1 MSIWGRPRESSEEP
15 PRQLDKSKGRPSA
28 APPARKPEAAP
39 LPGAMARSA
48 SRRNDSKTTSRLC
61 KSVHFA
67 GEIHCDEDLFV
78 DGRVEGLI
86 SMPNK
91 TLVIGPNSD
100 VRADIQARNL
110 VLEGKLRGKAHIR
123 ERMQIK
129 KRGNMHGDLV
139 THRLVIEDGAIYCGT
154 SEVHPPEAKT
164 GIRPAAT
171 PKPKVQESRQAP
183 PVRAKAKPSMA

>member
-1 MSIWGRPRESSEEP
+1 MSIWGRPREGPEES

-28 APPARKPEAAP
+28 SPPVRQPEPAPRPGVMA
-39 LPGAMARSA
+39 PGASPRTD
-48 SRRNDSKTTSRLC
+48 SRTASRLC

-78 DGRVEGLI
+78 DGRLEGLI

-110 VLEGKLRGKAHIR
+110 VLEGKLRGKAHVR

-139 THRLVIEDGAIYCGT
+139 THRLIIEDGAVYCGT

-171 PKPKVQESRQAP
+171 PEPAVQEGRPAP
-183 PVRAKAKPSMA
+183 PVRAKAKTSMA

>member
-1 MSIWGRPRESSEEP
+1 MSIWGRPREGSDEP

-28 APPARKPEAAP
+28 APPARKPEPAP
-39 LPGAMARSA
+39 LPGTMARSA
-48 SRRNDSKTTSRLC
+48 SRRNASKTTSRLC

-139 THRLVIEDGAIYCGT
+139 THRLIIEDGAIYCGT

-164 GIRPAAT
+164 GVRPAAT
-171 PKPKVQESRQAP
+171 LEPKVQESRPAP